1 MSMEAMSW
9 AWGQPLRGT
18 KKLVLLALAD
28 WANGHGESWHSTGAV
43 AERAGVGRTQVF
55 AALRELEAE
64 GYIGR
69 EARERENG
77 SRTTSCYRLNLAP
90 VREPGLG
97 PCGEPNAQNPNRT
110 QRGEETT
117 PVVPAPTLL
126 PSPVEEVWATY
137 AKTMKVRRVMDRDD
151 RQTIVAAL
159 KVATVPECQ
168 RAIAG
173 CSASDWHMGRDP
185 QTGGRSYKQLTQ
197 ILKGKRGGRTT
208 REQIDFFIEIAD
220 KAGIG
225 SEGVVPVDPAKLSR
239 AKQAVMTAWEFPA
252 DDHHAAAG
260 ALAREWL
267 AEHGVIVEMSGGG
280 LELGRP
286 TFRSAR

>member
-1 MSMEAMSW
+1 MSVEASSW
-9 AWGQPLRGT
+9 AWGQPLNGT
-18 KKLVLLALAD
+18 RKLALLALAD
-28 WANGHGESWHSTGAV
+28 WANEDHECWHSTARIAKRCGIT
-43 AERAGVGRTQVF
+43 RSRVF
-55 AALRELEAE
+55 AALASLEAD
-64 GYIGR
+64 GYIER
-69 EARERENG
+69 QARVRDDG
-77 SRTTSCYRLNLAP
+77 SRTSNRYVLP
-90 VREPGLG
+90 VGRPPCHAGDGGL
-97 PCGEPNAQNPNRT
+97 NPNRT
-110 QRGEETT
+110 QSESITEA
-117 PVVPAPTLL
+117 VSPTLL
-126 PSPVEEVWATY
+126 PSPVVEVWATY
-137 AKTMKVRRVMDRDD
+137 AETMKVRRVMDAGD

-185 QTGGRSYKQLTQ
+185 QTAGKSYKQLSQ

-220 KAGIG
+220 KAGLG
-225 SEGVVPVDPAKLSR
+225 SEGVLPVDPVKLSR

-260 ALAREWL
+260 AEAREWL
-267 AEHGVIVEMSGGG
+267 AQHGVVVEMNGGG